1 MLKGDVS
8 KTVTRSKQKCII
20 LLFLLATHSLNYNL
34 DPNVKPHPSII
45 AFPFHLKALFT
56 SLQLLLNI

>member
-20 LLFLLATHSLNYNL
+20 LLFLLATHSLNYKL
-34 DPNVKPHPSII
+34 DPNVKPHPCFFFS
-45 AFPFHLKALFT
+45 LES
-56 SLQLLLNI
+56 SLQVFSFY